1 MLIVK
6 LAMLYEGVF
15 ALKRWLLL
23 QHLLRVWGGQF
34 PPECPGQFPP
44 EWVVS
49 LRRNVVVTF
58 IRISTTKISSKLR
71 QNIGKIASE
80 SGYKTIQKNK
90 CRHYHNHSFLY
101 GPKQTFSK
109 FVILRAANYIAN
121 IIISININHSQ
132 LL

>member
-34 PPECPGQFPP
+34 PPECTGQFRP

-49 LRRNVVVTF
+49 LRRNGVVTF
-58 IRISTTKISSKLR
+58 IRISTFDKILYHLNEILR
-71 QNIGKIASE
+71 EKPTLLQN
-80 SGYKTIQKNK
+80 
-90 CRHYHNHSFLY
+90 RVRP
-101 GPKQTFSK
+101 GPKHIFTDAD
-109 FVILRAANYIAN
+109 VIAL
-121 IIISININHSQ
+121 SLTSDF
-132 LL
+132 LG

>member
-34 PPECPGQFPP
+34 PPECPGQFRP

-49 LRRNVVVTF
+49 LRRNGVVTF
-58 IRISTTKISSKLR
+58 IRISSNRLKPTSSPINGQQL
-71 QNIGKIASE
+71 G
-80 SGYKTIQKNK
+80 
-90 CRHYHNHSFLY
+90 
-101 GPKQTFSK
+101 
-109 FVILRAANYIAN
+109 VIER
-121 IIISININHSQ
+121 
-132 LL
+132 